1 MTNWLI
7 LSRVFL
13 YLVLA
18 LSYLIG
24 FAIYRMTAQSRLLTM
39 GETLFGVLLM
49 IGLPVMGSVAMI
61 VYTYYLENREQQR
74 QLAEHNGVL
83 PPSETT
89 YLDALDLE
97 ELRRRELV
105 RRTMV

>member
-1 MTNWLI
+1 MTNWLM
-7 LSRVFL
+7 LSGVFL
-13 YLVLA
+13 YLIIA

-24 FAIYRMTAQSRLLTM
+24 FAVYRMTAQSRVLTM

-61 VYTYYLENREQQR
+61 VYTYYLENRELKR
-74 QLAEHNGVL
+74 QLAEHHGVL

-89 YLDALDLE
+89 YLDARDLE
-97 ELRRRELV
+97 ELRRREIV
-105 RRTMV
+105 RQTMV